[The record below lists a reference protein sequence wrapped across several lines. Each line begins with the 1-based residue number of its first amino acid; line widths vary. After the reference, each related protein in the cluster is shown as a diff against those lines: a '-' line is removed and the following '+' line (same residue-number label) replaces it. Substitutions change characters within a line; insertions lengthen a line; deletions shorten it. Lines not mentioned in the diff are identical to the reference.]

1 MQSNSDVKRNYMNE
15 APSVIADKVR
25 EIFLVPPDIRPA
37 RDAIVA
43 TAESGPEELRLV
55 ANAFAE
61 NLVSVVRT
69 LSIPFKYM
77 QSEVLN
83 LHWQRIHMAERIR
96 ALKSDED
103 SADESGALEKAK
115 SKFEAYQKQ
124 DGQGAIINDI
134 LDRLLRLKEDSES
147 LAAARELTRQA
158 VVLVWSAVE
167 VLARDTFVFLLDR
180 QPSLSDLLLSD
191 VTNRKRFSVERIDW
205 QTLTTYGFDMSKS
218 LGSFLIS
225 RADLKN
231 VPAIRATFQALFP
244 TASTLH
250 EALGDKRLW
259 DLSQKRH
266 LIVHR
271 RGVVDREYLEATGTA
286 LSLGD
291 DLWVT
296 PDEVEAYIEATQTA
310 GRELLR
316 EVARAV

>member
-1 MQSNSDVKRNYMNE
+1 MTE
-15 APSVIADKVR
+15 PPSVANQVR
-25 EIFLVPPDIRPA
+25 EVFLVPPDLLPA

-43 TAESGPEELRLV
+43 AAASGPEELRLV
-55 ANAFAE
+55 AAAFAE
-61 NLVSVVRT
+61 NLLGVIRT
-69 LSIPFKYM
+69 LSIPFQYT
-77 QSEVLN
+77 QSEVFN

-96 ALKSDED
+96 ALKSDGD
-103 SADESGALEKAK
+103 PADEAGTLEKAK
-115 SKFEAYQKQ
+115 VKFESYQKQ
-124 DGQGAIINDI
+124 DGQDNIINEI
-134 LDRLLRLKEDSES
+134 LSRLLRLKDDPES
-147 LAAARELTRQA
+147 LAAARELTRQGI
-158 VVLVWSAVE
+158 VLVWSAME
-167 VLARDTFVFLLDR
+167 VLARDLFVFLLDR

-205 QTLTTYGFDMSKS
+205 QTLTSYGFDMSKS
-218 LGSFLIS
+218 LGRFLIS

-231 VPAIRATFQALFP
+231 VPAIRTTYQALFP

-250 EALGDKRLW
+250 QALSDKRLW

-271 RGVVDREYLEATGTA
+271 RGVVDREYLDATGHA
-286 LSLGD
+286 LLLGD

-316 EVARAV
+316 EVASVV